1 MPIIKSAKKRAK
13 QALVRRDRNFNV
25 RTALKKGIRNLTDS
39 VKAGEK
45 KAAEGFLQKAYKVI
59 DMATK
64 KKILHRNTAAR
75 RKSSLAKMV
84 SNIKEG
90 AAKEVK
96 EVKTP
101 KAKAAAKPKAK
112 AKA

>member
-1 MPIIKSAKKRAK
+1 MPVIKSAKKRAK

-25 RTALKKGIRNLTDS
+25 RNALKKGIRNLSDS

-45 KAAEGFLQKAYKVI
+45 KAAEGLLQKAYKVI
-59 DMATK
+59 DMAAK

-75 RKSSLAKMV
+75 RKSSLARMVAKMKTEV
-84 SNIKEG
+84 
-90 AAKEVK
+90 KEVK
-96 EVKTP
+96 EVKE
-101 KAKAAAKPKAK
+101 AKPKAAK

>member
-1 MPIIKSAKKRAK
+1 MPVIKSAKKRAK

-39 VKAGEK
+39 VKAGNK

-84 SNIKEG
+84 ANIKGEAKEG
-90 AAKEVK
+90 AE
-96 EVKTP
+96 P